1 MTNVAEMLFQNKSQ
15 TATSES
21 LAEQLGQLVWEGSD
35 NGVSICR
42 ELEGWIEH
50 GDAER
55 AAVALAFD
63 EGLLFRSPEQM
74 SAALERLEV
83 RLPQLGQNIE
93 ARRSWLWEN
102 FGSR

>member
-1 MTNVAEMLFQNKSQ
+1 MTNVAEMLFQNKSP

-21 LAEQLGQLVWEGSD
+21 LADQLGRLVWQDTD
-35 NGVSICR
+35 NGTSICR
-42 ELEGWIEH
+42 ELEEWIEH

-93 ARRSWLWEN
+93 ARRSWLLEN

>member
-1 MTNVAEMLFQNKSQ
+1 M
-15 TATSES
+15 
-21 LAEQLGQLVWEGSD
+21 
-35 NGVSICR
+35 R
-42 ELEGWIEH
+42 
-50 GDAER
+50 AER

-93 ARRSWLWEN
+93 ARRSWLREN